1 MKYYLSRNN
10 LDGRSLLFTGCK
22 HLTLVSFAI
31 KQLKTLKISSLKNLI
46 MENRIN
52 VSKVA
57 PKAYEAMIGLEKYL
71 ALSGLDKTLYE
82 LIKTRASQ
90 INGCAYCINM
100 HTRDAMK
107 LGETAQRLFL
117 LDAWRETELFTEK
130 ERAVLALTEAMT
142 LLTNGHVSDEVY
154 KNAEAHLTPNE
165 LAAVIMAVVAIN
177 GWNRIAITTRAPLD

>member
-1 MKYYLSRNN
+1 
-10 LDGRSLLFTGCK
+10 
-22 HLTLVSFAI
+22 
-31 KQLKTLKISSLKNLI
+31 
-46 MENRIN
+46 MEPRIN
-52 VSKVA
+52 ISKLE
-57 PKAYEAMIGLEKYL
+57 PKAYEAMIGLENYL
-71 ALSGLDKTLYE
+71 AQTGLDKTLYE

-117 LDAWRETELFTEK
+117 LNAWRETELFTEK

-142 LLTNGHVSDEVY
+142 LITNGHVPDEIY
-154 KNAEAHLTPNE
+154 KNAENQLTPNE

-177 GWNRIAITTRAPLD
+177 GWNRIAITTRFPLD

>member
-1 MKYYLSRNN
+1 
-10 LDGRSLLFTGCK
+10 
-22 HLTLVSFAI
+22 
-31 KQLKTLKISSLKNLI
+31 
-46 MENRIN
+46 METRIN
-52 VSKVA
+52 VSKVD

-71 ALSGLDKTLYE
+71 AQSGLDKILYE

-90 INGCAYCINM
+90 INGCAYCLNM
-100 HTRDAMK
+100 HTRDSLQ

-142 LLTNGHVSDEVY
+142 LITNGHVADDVY
-154 KNAEAHLTPNE
+154 NAAAALLTPKE

-177 GWNRIAITTRAPLD
+177 GWNRIAITTRLQLD